1 MLWLKRRKVKEFT
14 DQPQYI
20 KDHELS
26 SLEDHYLFWDYL
38 EIGKIKCCIFRRNK
52 ETNLSYPHYPASLLN
67 YSFVYYFFRYYT
79 PQTSRFRMMTFTFT
93 FLSYNTYQNNLAVKK
108 FPSYTIQECAV
119 TLVYR

>member
-67 YSFVYYFFRYYT
+67 YSFVYYFFRYYSSNQ
-79 PQTSRFRMMTFTFT
+79 PLPHDYIYFYV
-93 FLSYNTYQNNLAVKK
+93 LSYNSYHNNLAVKY
-108 FPSYTIQECAV
+108 FPSHTIQECAV